1 MADRKQPLIVAKQ
14 NLPAARALE
23 VFKHVTKSAKGRNAF
38 KASPSKA
45 FSEHKK
51 TLRQAQLRRARYS
64 DIPVNSR
71 KALEALSVY
80 ELELLSNLDAT
91 FVKDGLYVDVPS
103 PGSLHYH

>member
-23 VFKHVTKSAKGRNAF
+23 VFKQLTKSAKGRTAF

-45 FSEHKK
+45 FGEHKK
-51 TLRQAQLRRARYS
+51 TLRQAHLRRARYS

-71 KALEALSVY
+71 KALEALSIY

-91 FVKDGLYVDVPS
+91 FVKDGLYVEVPN